1 MKSNHPLVSVI
12 LPCYNAMPFLPMALD
27 SIIHQTYT
35 NLEII
40 CINDGS
46 SDETPLV
53 LEEYAKKDKRI
64 RVIHNESNLKLI
76 GTLNKAIALAKGD
89 FIARM
94 DADDISHLDRIEKLL
109 SVLINEKVDVVSCN
123 SEFIDMEGKK
133 VSKGF
138 LKAITSVEIK
148 FASYFFTPIGHAL
161 LLGKKSV
168 FIKHPYFISDH
179 VIHTEDYELWT
190 RMIRDNVNFFNCDEV
205 LYSIRINDNSVSRKF
220 EEIQKTNFVKS
231 AQIHQETLLERELN
245 RDVVRVA
252 VNRFENPSISFI
264 KVGFELIDEILT
276 VFVQNEKPTRQE
288 IKSLRFIVTTQKTD
302 VAIQALKIGNLK
314 LKFHAS
320 FLLLKILVNNF
331 LNKKYLIYISRKF

>member
-1 MKSNHPLVSVI
+1 MKTNQPIVSVI

-46 SDETPLV
+46 SDETPAV
-53 LEEYAKKDKRI
+53 LEAYAKKDNRI
-64 RVIHNESNLKLI
+64 HVIHNESNLKLI

-109 SVLINEKVDVVSCN
+109 SVLIKENVDVVSCN

-231 AQIHQETLLERELN
+231 AQIHQESLLERELN

-252 VNRFENPSISFI
+252 VNRFESPSISFI
-264 KVGFELIDEILT
+264 KAGFELIDEILI
-276 VFVQNEKPTRQE
+276 VFIQKEKPTKQE
-288 IKSLRFIVTTQKTD
+288 IKSLRFIVATQKTD
-302 VAIQALKIGNLK
+302 IAIQGLKIGNFK
-314 LKFHAS
+314 LRVVAGITLFGLVLSNVFKTCYWKNLLVKF
-320 FLLLKILVNNF
+320 
-331 LNKKYLIYISRKF
+331 

>member
-1 MKSNHPLVSVI
+1 
-12 LPCYNAMPFLPMALD
+12 MPFLPMALD
-27 SIIHQTYT
+27 SIVNQTYT

-76 GTLNKAIALAKGD
+76 GTLNKAIGLAKGD

-109 SVLINEKVDVVSCN
+109 TVLINEKVDVVSCN

-148 FASYFFTPIGHAL
+148 FASYFFTPIGHPNL
-161 LLGKKSV
+161 LSRKELFLQHTYSTDSNA
-168 FIKHPYFISDH
+168 Y
-179 VIHTEDYELWT
+179 HTEDYELWT
-190 RMIRDNVNFFNCDEV
+190 RMIRNGVRFANNDEV
-205 LYSIRINDNSVSRKF
+205 LYSYRFNDNSVSRKF

-231 AQIHQETLLERELN
+231 AQIHQESLLERELN

-264 KVGFELIDEILT
+264 KAGFELIDEIST
-276 VFVQNEKPTRQE
+276 VFVQNEKPTKQA

-320 FLLLKILVNNF
+320 FLLLKIISFNF
-331 LNKKYLIYISRKF
+331 LNKKYRNYIFSKF

>member
-1 MKSNHPLVSVI
+1 MIANQPLVSVI
-12 LPCYNAMPFLPMALD
+12 LPCYNAMPFLPDALE
-27 SIIHQTYT
+27 SIIHQTYQ
-35 NLEII
+35 NLEIL

-46 SDETPLV
+46 SDETPAV
-53 LEEYAKKDKRI
+53 LEAYAKKDKRI

-94 DADDISHLDRIEKLL
+94 DADDVSHVERIEKLL
-109 SVLINEKVDVVSCN
+109 ELILKENVDVVSCN
-123 SEFIDMEGKK
+123 SDFIDMEGKK
-133 VSKGF
+133 ISTSF
-138 LKAITSVEIK
+138 LKAITPIEIH

-168 FIKHPYFISDH
+168 FIKHPYFISEN

-190 RMIRDNVNFFNCDEV
+190 RMIRNNVKFFNCDEV

-252 VNRFENPSISFI
+252 VNRFESPSISFI
-264 KVGFELIDEILT
+264 KAGFELIDEILR
-276 VFVQNEKPTRQE
+276 VFVQNEISTKQE
-288 IKSLRFIVTTQKTD
+288 IKSLLFIVTTQKTD

-320 FLLLKILVNNF
+320 FLLLKILVIALLVCF
-331 LNKKYLIYISRKF
+331 DFIS